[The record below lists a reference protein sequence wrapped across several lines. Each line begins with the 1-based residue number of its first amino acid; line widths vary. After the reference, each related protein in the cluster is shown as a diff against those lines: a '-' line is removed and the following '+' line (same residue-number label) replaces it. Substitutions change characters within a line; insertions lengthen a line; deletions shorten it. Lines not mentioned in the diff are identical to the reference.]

1 MHSDHKKADRQAV
14 LSVGLRD
21 RESMGERERE
31 RKKKEIITEDREKCF
46 ARHMEDG

>member
-1 MHSDHKKADRQAV
+1 MHSDHKEGRQAV

-21 RESMGERERE
+21 RESMGERE